1 MACFLVNFF
10 SLVKLARGLCKVC
23 FGRCNSEGLQRD
35 RNVCF
40 REHLCSE
47 QRYICISKHAQHS
60 PSVLCSTDSQSILA
74 NTIETMRRNY
84 LKTPIFN
91 DRFCR
96 LMTDQISRALRVI
109 AKHVISVLGLTTLG
123 SDR

>member
-1 MACFLVNFF
+1 MFLEWTMAFFLVNFF

-47 QRYICISKHAQHS
+47 QRYI
-60 PSVLCSTDSQSILA
+60 LA
-74 NTIETMRRNY
+74 NMLNI
-84 LKTPIFN
+84 L
-91 DRFCR
+91 R
-96 LMTDQISRALRVI
+96 LFSALRI
-109 AKHVISVLGLTTLG
+109 RSPFWLTP
-123 SDR
+123 SKQCAAII